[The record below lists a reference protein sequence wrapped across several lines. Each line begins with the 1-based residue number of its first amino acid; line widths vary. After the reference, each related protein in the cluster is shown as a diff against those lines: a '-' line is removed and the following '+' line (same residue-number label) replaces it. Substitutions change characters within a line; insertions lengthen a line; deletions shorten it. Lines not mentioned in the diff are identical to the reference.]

1 MDATTGELSPAP
13 LVGRL
18 LDGRYRLDSLIARGG
33 MGTVY
38 AATDTRLD
46 RPVAVK
52 VMHRDKAEDPGFVR
66 RFTREAQSSAKLS
79 TPEVVAIH
87 DTGTDPS
94 TGLAYLVMEHVR
106 GLNLRQLLLENGAL
120 SPPRAVS
127 LMEPILRALAAA
139 HAAGIVHRD
148 IKPENVLLADDGR
161 VKVADFGL
169 ARAVETSGQTT
180 GLLIGTA
187 AYFSPEQVEK
197 GLSDER
203 SDVYAAGVLL
213 FELLTGSPPH
223 SGTTD
228 YMLAHKHVTDDVPPP
243 STVVAGIPPA
253 LDALV
258 VAATRRDPAARLR
271 DGGAFL
277 AGLLALKP
285 ELAGAATPA
294 AVHQTLV
301 VPRTP
306 PPPVPAAAGR
316 PPRRRRRGLIALV
329 AVLVLGLLALGGGYY
344 LGSYRYT
351 QAPSV
356 LSLTV
361 SQAGDTLHR
370 ADLVVKRGPDAFSEA
385 VTAGLVLQQTP
396 KPGGRVRKG
405 GAVTVVVSKGA
416 DRRAVPGLVG
426 KDLAGAKAALRA
438 AGLMDAPG
446 PAQAFSNTVATGQVI
461 SSDPASGTRLRPGTA
476 VRLVLSKG
484 KQPIPVPHVVGQQ
497 QDKAVQALRAQG
509 FQVSVAQVFSD
520 TVAKD
525 LVLDQSPASGT
536 AVKGSTVSLT
546 VSKGPDVVEVPD
558 VRGDTPDTALRK
570 LTAAGLVGKRVDA
583 PFGTGS
589 VVYTTDPVHG
599 KKLKRGS
606 TVTIFVV

>member
-1 MDATTGELSPAP
+1 MEATTGELSPAP

-46 RPVAVK
+46 RLVAVK

-87 DTGTDPS
+87 DTGTDPA

-106 GLNLRQLLLENGAL
+106 GLNLRQLLLKHGAL
-120 SPPRAVS
+120 SPARAVS
-127 LMEPILRALAAA
+127 LMEPVLRALAAA
-139 HAAGIVHRD
+139 HAAGLVHRD

-169 ARAVETSGQTT
+169 ARAVESNGQTT

-197 GLSDER
+197 GISDER

-223 SGTTD
+223 SGTTE

-243 STVVAGIPPA
+243 STFVPGIPSA

-271 DGGAFL
+271 DGAAFL
-277 AGLLALKP
+277 AGLLALKG
-285 ELAGAATPA
+285 ELAGATTPSV
-294 AVHQTLV
+294 VHQTLV
-301 VPRTP
+301 VARVP
-306 PPPVPAAAGR
+306 PAPAAKAR
-316 PPRRRRRGLIALV
+316 SPRRRRRGLTALV

-356 LSLTV
+356 LSLTL
-361 SQAGDTLHR
+361 SRAEAMLHR
-370 ADLVVKRGPDAFSEA
+370 ADLVVKRGPDTFSEQ
-385 VTAGLVLQQTP
+385 VKAGLVLEQTP

-426 KDLAGAKAALRA
+426 KDLAGATSALRA
-438 AGLMDAPG
+438 SGLVDAPG
-446 PAQAFSNTVATGQVI
+446 PVQAYSDTVPTGEVI

-484 KQPIPVPHVVGQQ
+484 EQPVPVPQVVGQK
-497 QDKAVQALRAQG
+497 QDRAVQALRALG

-525 LVLDQSPASGT
+525 EVLGQSPAPGT
-536 AVKGSTVSLT
+536 AVKGSMVSLT

-558 VRGDTPDTALRK
+558 VRGDSPDTALRK

-589 VVYTTDPVHG
+589 VVYTTDPVHS
-599 KKLKRGS
+599 KMIKRGS
-606 TVTIFVV
+606 TVTIFVI